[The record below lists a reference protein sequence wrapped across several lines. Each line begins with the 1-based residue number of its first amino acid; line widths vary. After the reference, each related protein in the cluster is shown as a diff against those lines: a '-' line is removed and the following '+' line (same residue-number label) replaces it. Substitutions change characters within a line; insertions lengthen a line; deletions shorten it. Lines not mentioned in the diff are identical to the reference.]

1 MMRYDLALGI
11 AGVLLLVANG
21 RLWWGV
27 MTSPGD
33 DNPVAMFF
41 VLGVLLA
48 LLPAAALPRAL
59 VWRRPAGWVFRSAAT
74 LAAAVA
80 ALPVLVFWRALFS

>member
-1 MMRYDLALGI
+1 MMRYDLVLGL
-11 AGVLLLVANG
+11 AGVLLLVANA
-21 RLWWGV
+21 RLWWNV

-48 LLPAAALPRAL
+48 LVPAAALPRAL
-59 VWRRPAGWVFRSAAT
+59 VGRRPAGWVFRIVAT